1 MSLRIERA
9 KVQDLD
15 AMYKIE
21 KECFTSEAYS
31 KRQISHFVQ
40 SSNAVSF
47 VAKRDNEIVGFIIG
61 FIEKHDGITLGHV
74 VTIDVLPKHRRIGMG
89 VKLLDELEQI
99 FLKKGV
105 KISFLEVRIDNEAA
119 RELYRK
125 KGYTDL
131 EPLENYYAKGKH
143 GLRMKKELV
152 R

>member
-1 MSLRIERA
+1 MSLRIDRA

-31 KRQISHFVQ
+31 KGQLSYFMQ
-40 SSNAVSF
+40 SPNAVSF

-131 EPLENYYAKGKH
+131 EPLEDYYAKGKH
-143 GLRMKKELV
+143 GLRMKKEFY
-152 R
+152 